1 MNYLKKKDVNITIKI
16 ISIEYLR
23 MRWNEHNIEQYIS
36 YCRCHKTN
44 RNNIIIMEGIDTKD

>member
-1 MNYLKKKDVNITIKI
+1 MNYLKKKDINNTIKI